1 MPKRLVVIDGADQGN
16 SFPLADGKTV
26 SVGNSSRHSDICLHD
41 LYVRRDHCRLE
52 VQGDRVLAR
61 AGENAEMLV
70 NGQSAR
76 EQELRS
82 GDVVRV
88 GNSHLR
94 LEDAAAEEA
103 DEDEAAAA
111 PPKAALPLPHLPAER
126 LGELTDHMLAQ
137 YEVGPVLGRGHCGVV
152 FRARD
157 RKAGLTVALK
167 VLFPDFPKDAGEM
180 QQFVAALKSM
190 LALRHPNLVALYNAG
205 RTGPYCWL
213 ALEYVEGESL
223 AQVLERT
230 TAGGKN
236 NWKHALRLAV
246 HLGRALEFIHRHRL
260 LHGNITPRNV
270 LIRLSDKVGKLGDL
284 MLSRALDGSRLQVA
298 TLEAKLLSE
307 LPYLAPEQADPNAF
321 VDSLADIY
329 GLGAVVY
336 ARLTGRPPFLGA
348 SPEETISQIHEAP
361 LVRPREHQPNTPQAL
376 DVAVVKMLA
385 RHQEERYQTVAELVE
400 DLERIAEREGLAI

>member
-1 MPKRLVVIDGADQGN
+1 MPKRLVVIDGADQGTFF
-16 SFPLADGKTV
+16 SLADGKTV
-26 SVGNSSRHSDICLHD
+26 TIGNSSRHGDICLHD
-41 LYVRRDHCRLE
+41 LHVRRDHCRLE

-61 AGENAEMLV
+61 AGESAEMLV
-70 NGQSAR
+70 NGQPIV
-76 EQELRS
+76 EQELRP
-82 GDVVRV
+82 GDVLRL
-88 GNSHLR
+88 GNSYLR
-94 LEDAAAEEA
+94 LEDAAAE
-103 DEDEAAAA
+103 AAAA
-111 PPKAALPLPHLPAER
+111 PAKAAEPLPQLPAER
-126 LGELTDHMLAQ
+126 LGELTDHVLAQ

-167 VLFPDFPKDAGEM
+167 VLYPEFPKDAGEM
-180 QQFVAALKSM
+180 QQFVAALKSI
-190 LALRHPNLVALYNAG
+190 LALRHPNLVTLYNAG
-205 RTGPYCWL
+205 RTVPYCWL
-213 ALEYVEGESL
+213 ALEYVEAESL

-230 TAGGKN
+230 TTSGKN
-236 NWKHALRLAV
+236 NWKYALRLGV
-246 HLGRALEFIHRHRL
+246 HLGRALQFIHRQRL

-348 SPEETISQIHEAP
+348 SPEETIAQIHEAP
-361 LVRPREHQPNTPQAL
+361 LVRPREHQPNTPPAL

-385 RHQEERYQTVAELVE
+385 RHQEERYQTATELVE
-400 DLERIAEREGLAI
+400 DLERIAEREGVAV